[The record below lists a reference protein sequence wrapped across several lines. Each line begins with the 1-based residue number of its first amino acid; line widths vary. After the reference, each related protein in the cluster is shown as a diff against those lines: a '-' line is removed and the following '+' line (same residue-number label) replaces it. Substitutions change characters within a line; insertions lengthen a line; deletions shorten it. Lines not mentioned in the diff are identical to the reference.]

1 MIDDISD
8 PGSWARE
15 IKRQGTHGPKFCA
28 INCICLAC
36 GHEYLIPPPSVL
48 EPAPPPCPSCDF
60 AYAER
65 ELLDKQLRHWRLFP
79 ENSPEEGTN
88 ILCTELAVRRWTT
101 LLSSYDYRNWIYRE
115 LTDG

>member
-8 PGSWARE
+8 PGSWDRE

-48 EPAPPPCPSCDF
+48 EPGAPPCPSCYF
-60 AYAER
+60 SYAER
-65 ELLDKQLRHWRLFP
+65 EQLDQQLRHWRLFP

>member
-15 IKRQGTHGPKFCA
+15 IERQGTHGPKFCA
-28 INCICLAC
+28 INYICLAC

-48 EPAPPPCPSCDF
+48 EPGAPPCPSCYF
-60 AYAER
+60 SYAER
-65 ELLDKQLRHWRLFP
+65 EQLDQQLRHWRLFP

-88 ILCTELAVRRWTT
+88 ILCTELAAQKWAGIFA
-101 LLSSYDYRNWIYRE
+101 SYDYRDWVYCE
-115 LTDG
+115 VADG